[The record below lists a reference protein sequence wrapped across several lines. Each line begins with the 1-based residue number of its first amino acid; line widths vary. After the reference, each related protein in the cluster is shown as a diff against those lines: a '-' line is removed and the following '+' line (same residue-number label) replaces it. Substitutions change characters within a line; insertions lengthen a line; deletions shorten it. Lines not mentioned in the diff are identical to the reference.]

1 MARMQRMPAASAA
14 DSARPMNTTPKRT
27 AVSGS
32 KLESSTAAE
41 TGMKRKLAREE
52 QKAATVPKA
61 TMEK

>member
-41 TGMKRKLAREE
+41 TGMKRKLAR
-52 QKAATVPKA
+52 
-61 TMEK
+61 